1 MRTFSRAVLAALAV
15 LIFTPIFVS
24 PSFADVAA
32 GDVLVADLG
41 NCTTQDVCEPGTG
54 TIRRYSA
61 LGGDLGVF
69 AGGPSFPL
77 SAPWSITADQFGNI
91 YVSERDGQRVTK
103 FSPAGNPL
111 LTITTN
117 FVPGGVR
124 VGTDG
129 TIYVVDSLG
138 GKINRYSASGM
149 LDPNPFA
156 STSLVSADFMAF
168 DAQGNLYVT
177 GTDSFLDEFVRR
189 VFSPTGASLGD
200 VVAGFSA
207 LAGIAFDAQG
217 NLFVASFT
225 SNIVEQ
231 YSLSPVPPGT
241 DLGTFAFGDTG
252 NDSFRGIAF
261 DASGNLYVANSAR
274 HNILRFPPV
283 GGATPESF
291 ASGLGFPW
299 DLVIVPVPT
308 NPTVKPECKEDG
320 WQSFDFKNQGD
331 CIQFVNTGK

>member
-41 NCTTQDVCEPGTG
+41 NCTTQDLCEPGTG

-61 LGGDLGVF
+61 LGGNLGVF

-77 SAPWSITADQFGNI
+77 SAPWSITADQLGNI

-103 FSPAGNPL
+103 FSPAGDPL
-111 LTITTN
+111 VMITTH
-117 FVPGGVR
+117 FIPGGVR

-129 TIYVVDSLG
+129 MIYVVDSSG
-138 GKINRYSASGM
+138 GKINRYSASGI
-149 LDPNPFA
+149 LDSQFA
-156 STSLVSADFMAF
+156 QTTALVSADFMTF

-177 GTDSFLDEFVRR
+177 GTDSVLGEVVRR
-189 VFSPTGASLGD
+189 FSPTGATPVD
-200 VVAGFSA
+200 FVTGFSA
-207 LAGIAFDAQG
+207 PTGIAFDAPG
-217 NLFVASFT
+217 NFYVASFT

-231 YSLSPVPPGT
+231 YSPSGT
-241 DLGTFAFGDTG
+241 DLKTFAVGDPS

-261 DASGNLYVANSAR
+261 DASGNLYVASSAGG
-274 HNILRFPPV
+274 NILRFSPAGVAAPPF
-283 GGATPESF
+283 ATDLS
-291 ASGLGFPW
+291 FPW
-299 DLVIVPVPT
+299 DLVIVPMPA
-308 NPTVKPECKEDG
+308 NPTIKTECKEDG
-320 WQSFDFKNQGD
+320 WLSFDFRNQGD

>member
-1 MRTFSRAVLAALAV
+1 MRTFFRGVLTVLAV
-15 LIFTPIFVS
+15 LIFTPLFVS

-41 NCTTQDVCEPGTG
+41 NCRTQDVCEPGTG

-77 SAPWSITADQFGNI
+77 SAPWSITADQLGNI

-103 FSPAGNPL
+103 FSPAGAPL
-111 LTITTN
+111 LQITTG
-117 FVPGGVR
+117 FTPGGVR

-138 GKINRYSASGM
+138 GKINRYSALGADLGS
-149 LDPNPFA
+149 FA
-156 STSLVSADFMAF
+156 STALGSADFMTF
-168 DAQGNLYVT
+168 DAQGNVYVT
-177 GTDSFLDEFVRR
+177 GEDSSFLEVVRR
-189 VFSPTGASLGD
+189 FSPTGAPLVPD
-200 VVAGFSA
+200 FVPGFSD

-217 NLFVASFT
+217 NLYVASST

-231 YSLSPVPPGT
+231 FSASGA

-261 DASGNLYVANSAR
+261 DASGNLYVASSAR
-274 HNILRFPPV
+274 HGVLRFPPA
-283 GGATPESF
+283 GGAAPESF
-291 ASGLGFPW
+291 ASGLGLPW
-299 DLVIVPVPT
+299 DLVIVPMPA
-308 NPTVKPECKEDG
+308 NPTIKTECKEDG